1 MKEQIKHQNCSE
13 SFNNYSTYLADLKD
27 IHFSLEK
34 GTLNDVE
41 VVLSEE
47 RKFKKKHFKF
57 IRFFRRTKINSFLIM
72 MVISSFILFVSCEN
86 NEPFTVESL
95 KSQLSNLKQLGTLEY
110 DLSKILIV
118 DDSQWYSIG
127 ERKALISLKANLV
140 AGIDFE
146 KIEILNFKENKY
158 IRIRLPEPEII
169 LLNIPPDKIE
179 FSVLKT
185 SYMRSEFSN
194 KELND
199 IQVLGEKDILEK
211 IKDLGILEEAEKN
224 AKLFLDNWVK
234 LLGFE
239 DIYYESQLNRD
250 DSKQKQLIIIDSISK
265 DVGNSDQT
273 ENQTFL
279 DNAKL
284 TLDSL
289 LD

>member
-1 MKEQIKHQNCSE
+1 MKEQIKHQYCSE
-13 SFNNYSTYLADLKD
+13 NFNNYSTYLADLKD

-34 GTLNDVE
+34 GALNDVE
-41 VVLSEE
+41 VVLSKE
-47 RKFKKKHFKF
+47 RKFKKTHFKF

>member
-1 MKEQIKHQNCSE
+1 
-13 SFNNYSTYLADLKD
+13 
-27 IHFSLEK
+27 
-34 GTLNDVE
+34 
-41 VVLSEE
+41 
-47 RKFKKKHFKF
+47 
-57 IRFFRRTKINSFLIM
+57 
-72 MVISSFILFVSCEN
+72 
-86 NEPFTVESL
+86 
-95 KSQLSNLKQLGTLEY
+95 
-110 DLSKILIV
+110 
-118 DDSQWYSIG
+118 
-127 ERKALISLKANLV
+127 
-140 AGIDFE
+140 
-146 KIEILNFKENKY
+146 
-158 IRIRLPEPEII
+158 
-169 LLNIPPDKIE
+169 
-179 FSVLKT
+179 
-185 SYMRSEFSN
+185 MRSEFSN